1 MTTEQLNIIL
11 KHLYDKK
18 DATIILSNGD
28 HIYTNATII
37 LSNGDHIYTNPQVSC
52 PYIEDNILHL
62 EGDYFAWIEVKDIIA
77 ILNIRYYK
85 EVN

>member
-11 KHLYDKK
+11 KHIYDKN
-18 DATIILSNGD
+18 D
-28 HIYTNATII
+28 ATII

-77 ILNIRYYK
+77 VLNIKYYK

>member
-28 HIYTNATII
+28 HIYTN
-37 LSNGDHIYTNPQVSC
+37 PQESC
-52 PYIEDNILHL
+52 PLYKDKILHL

-77 ILNIRYYK
+77 VLNIKYYK

>member
-18 DATIILSNGD
+18 G
-28 HIYTNATII
+28 ATII

-77 ILNIRYYK
+77 VLNIKYYK

>member
-18 DATIILSNGD
+18 DATIILSNG
-28 HIYTNATII
+28 Y
-37 LSNGDHIYTNPQVSC
+37 HIYTNPQVSC

-77 ILNIRYYK
+77 VLNIKYYK

>member
-11 KHLYDKK
+11 KNIYDKK
-18 DATIILSNGD
+18 D
-28 HIYTNATII
+28 ATII

-77 ILNIRYYK
+77 VLNIKYYK

>member
-11 KHLYDKK
+11 KHIYDKK

-28 HIYTNATII
+28 HIYTN
-37 LSNGDHIYTNPQVSC
+37 HQVSC

>member
-11 KHLYDKK
+11 NHLYHSYDKK
-18 DATIILSNGD
+18 DC
-28 HIYTNATII
+28 TII

-52 PYIEDNILHL
+52 PYIEDDILHL

-77 ILNIRYYK
+77 VLNIKYYK
-85 EVN
+85 EV

>member
-11 KHLYDKK
+11 KHIYDKN
-18 DATIILSNGD
+18 DAT
-28 HIYTNATII
+28 TII

-52 PYIEDNILHL
+52 PYIEDDILHL

-77 ILNIRYYK
+77 VLNIKYYK

>member
-11 KHLYDKK
+11 KHIYDK
-18 DATIILSNGD
+18 NG
-28 HIYTNATII
+28 ATII

-52 PYIEDNILHL
+52 PYISDDILHL

-77 ILNIRYYK
+77 VLNIKYYK
-85 EVN
+85 EVH

>member
-11 KHLYDKK
+11 KNIYDKQ
-18 DATIILSNGD
+18 D
-28 HIYTNATII
+28 ATII

-77 ILNIRYYK
+77 VLNIKYYK

>member
-18 DATIILSNGD
+18 DATIILSNG
-28 HIYTNATII
+28 N
-37 LSNGDHIYTNPQVSC
+37 HIYTNPQVSC